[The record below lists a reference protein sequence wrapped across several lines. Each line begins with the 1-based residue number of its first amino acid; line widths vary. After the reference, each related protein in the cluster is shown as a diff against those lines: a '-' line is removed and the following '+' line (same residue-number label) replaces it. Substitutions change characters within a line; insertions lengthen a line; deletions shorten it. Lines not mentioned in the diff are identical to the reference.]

1 MSTTIQNCT
10 LTGVKFDVAVTEAIV
25 AVAEAF
31 RVNAEGLTELAK
43 TINPGGFEAGPLVV
57 IGASPGMAATEAAA
71 ERIIRRVWPD
81 KTADSAAAEEEECDG

>member
-10 LTGVKFDVAVTEAIV
+10 LTGVKFDAAVTEAIV

-43 TINPGGFEAGPLVV
+43 AINPGVFEVGPLMTV
-57 IGASPGMAATEAAA
+57 GADPDMAATEAAA

-81 KTADSAAAEEEECDG
+81 KTADSAATE